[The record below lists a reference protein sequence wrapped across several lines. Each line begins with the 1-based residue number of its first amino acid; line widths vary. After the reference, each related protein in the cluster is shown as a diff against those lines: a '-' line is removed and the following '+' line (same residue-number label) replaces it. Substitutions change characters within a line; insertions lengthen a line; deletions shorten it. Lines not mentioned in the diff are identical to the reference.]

1 MRVAFVDQAG
11 DTPGGAQ
18 RSLAILLRALPAGV
32 EPHALLFSDGAFAA
46 SLRGY
51 GIPVSIVPLP
61 AALLSTT
68 RERPGAGLAALPR
81 AIAETARVL
90 RTIGADVVHTNTVK
104 AHAVAAP
111 AARLAGT
118 HCVAHLRD
126 ILGGRSRTA
135 IRSVLALCSS
145 ERIAIS
151 RAVRSAFA
159 LGATC
164 VIPNP
169 LMLDDYRALPER
181 DAARRALG
189 IPADGTLVSL
199 IGRIN
204 RWKGHD
210 RLIRIA
216 ALLRA
221 NGAARYAIVGAPLFR
236 DADFVGELHALV
248 AREGLSGR
256 VQFVPWL
263 DDARTAFAA
272 TDINVNCSD
281 DEPFGRTIIEA
292 AACGVPSIAFD
303 GGGTADAIVDGRTGR
318 LVPRGDE
325 NAFARALGEYLSDGA
340 ARRTAGIAAREFAQT
355 FDAPT
360 HAARVAGVLRRAAS

>member
-1 MRVAFVDQAG
+1 MRVAFVDQSG

-18 RSLAILLRALPAGV
+18 RSLSILLRALPSDV
-32 EPHALLFSDGAFAA
+32 EPHAVLFSDGAFAA
-46 SLRGY
+46 SLRDF
-51 GIPVSIVPLP
+51 GIPVSIVPMP
-61 AALLSTT
+61 AALMATT
-68 RERPGAGLAALPR
+68 RERPSAGAAAYPR
-81 AIAETARVL
+81 AVAATARVL
-90 RTIGADVVHTNTVK
+90 RAIGADVVHTNTVK

-111 AARLAGT
+111 AARIAGKT
-118 HCVAHLRD
+118 CVAHLRD
-126 ILGGRSRTA
+126 ILGGRGRTV

-151 RAVRSAFA
+151 RAVRTAFA
-159 LGATC
+159 LESTS

-169 LMLDDYRALPER
+169 LMLEEYRDLPGRAE
-181 DAARRALG
+181 ARRALNV
-189 IPADGTLVSL
+189 PPDGTLVAL
-199 IGRIN
+199 VGRIN

-216 ALLRA
+216 AQLRA
-221 NGAARYAIVGAPLFR
+221 TGARYAIVGAPMFR
-236 DADFVGELHALV
+236 DADFSDELHALA
-248 AREGLSGR
+248 ARHGLSDR
-256 VQFVPWL
+256 IHFVPWL
-263 DDARTAFAA
+263 DDVRTAFAA
-272 TDINVNCSD
+272 SDINVNCSD

-303 GGGTADAIVDGRTGR
+303 GGGTGDAIVDDRTGR

-325 NAFARALGEYLSDGA
+325 ARFALALGDYIGDPA
-340 ARRTAGIAAREFAQT
+340 ARTAAGAAAREFAQT

>member
-18 RSLAILLRALPAGV
+18 RSLSILLRALPPDV
-32 EPHALLFSDGAFAA
+32 QPHAVLFSDGSFANG
-46 SLRGY
+46 LRGY
-51 GIPVSIVPLP
+51 GIPVSIIPLP
-61 AALLSTT
+61 AALMATT
-68 RERPGAGLAALPR
+68 RERPGDGVAAYPR
-81 AIAETARVL
+81 AVAATARVL
-90 RTIGADVVHTNTVK
+90 REIGADVVHTNTVK

-111 AARLAGT
+111 AARIAGKR
-118 HCVAHLRD
+118 CVAHLRD
-126 ILGGRSRTA
+126 ILGGRGRTV
-135 IRSVLALCSS
+135 IRTVLALCSS

-159 LGATC
+159 LEATC

-169 LMLDDYRALPER
+169 LMLEDYRDLPNR
-181 DAARRALG
+181 AQSRSALG

-216 ALLRA
+216 AQLRA
-221 NGAARYAIVGAPLFR
+221 TDARYAIVGAPLFR
-236 DADFVGELHALV
+236 DADFVGELHELV
-248 AREGLSGR
+248 AREGLTER
-256 VQFVPWL
+256 VHFVPWL
-263 DDARTAFAA
+263 DDVRTAFAA

-292 AACGVPSIAFD
+292 AACGVPSVAFD

-318 LVPRGDE
+318 LVPSADETRFAEALGDYIGDR
-325 NAFARALGEYLSDGA
+325 AARAA
-340 ARRTAGIAAREFAQT
+340 AGNAAREFAQS

-360 HAARVAGVLRRAAS
+360 HAARVAGILRRAAS